1 MNTGA
6 EIQGLEVEIA
16 VGSTP
21 LKGSL
26 ALATNA
32 SGVVLFVH
40 GSGSSRFS
48 SRNQAV
54 ARDLQSGGLS
64 TLLFDLLS
72 EDEERVDEITGE
84 LRFDIGLLSDRVI
97 AVTGWLRQE
106 PDTRDLGIGYFGA
119 STGAAAALR
128 AAAYFA
134 DRPEVVRAVVS
145 RGGRPDLAMESL
157 PLVAAPTLLIVGG
170 DDQSVLQMN
179 RRALAELTA
188 VNDLRVVAGASHLFE
203 EPGALEVVSRLAREW
218 FLRYLA
224 G

>member
-119 STGAAAALR
+119 RWCGRWCLEAAVPIWPWSPCRWWPRPRCSSWAATTS
-128 AAAYFA
+128 
-134 DRPEVVRAVVS
+134 PCS
-145 RGGRPDLAMESL
+145 R
-157 PLVAAPTLLIVGG
+157 
-170 DDQSVLQMN
+170 
-179 RRALAELTA
+179 
-188 VNDLRVVAGASHLFE
+188 
-203 EPGALEVVSRLAREW
+203 
-218 FLRYLA
+218 
-224 G
+224 